1 MILLP
6 VCKHHQ
12 WEISLKKLSVPQTL
26 VYRSIRTVKRENII
40 RFNPH
45 QTTSFF
51 FIKKKIN
58 KKSKKEGNEKQTK
71 IKKDFPKKKK
81 QTSNK

>member
-51 FIKKKIN
+51 FIKKKN
-58 KKSKKEGNEKQTK
+58 K
-71 IKKDFPKKKK
+71 
-81 QTSNK
+81 

>member
-12 WEISLKKLSVPQTL
+12 LETSLNKLAVPQTL
-26 VYRSIRTVKRENII
+26 VYRSIRTVQSENIT

-51 FIKKKIN
+51 FIKIDK
-58 KKSKKEGNEKQTK
+58 
-71 IKKDFPKKKK
+71 
-81 QTSNK
+81 

>member
-12 WEISLKKLSVPQTL
+12 WEKSLNKLAVPQIL
-26 VYRSIRTVKRENII
+26 VYKSIRTVQRENIT

-45 QTTSFF
+45 QTISFC
-51 FIKKKIN
+51 FIKKKKN
-58 KKSKKEGNEKQTK
+58 K
-71 IKKDFPKKKK
+71 
-81 QTSNK
+81 